1 MPPLSTAVA
10 KAGSLVNRAV
20 AKQAL
25 LYHLPSLVKCAVA
38 KQAHLFHLSSL
49 VKCAV
54 AKPARFSCHHLS
66 SVPLPSRLTCRPRRR
81 RAGFPTR
88 RLDPTRPA
96 SPPLRRAAVP
106 FRLIVAKQ
114 ANQARTASLREPP
127 PLGVI
132 SVTPDGVITGKQCLD
147 RQPRIARKRL
157 GVRPPTPHRQ
167 KAAWRAT
174 PTPHHYAWCLHL
186 KAGNAT
192 ERETTKLNPMCI
204 APRAAI
210 PIFTSRRTASSPSPS
225 AIPPPH
231 TACRKIFYSQDR
243 IVAVA
248 VCYTPGPTSDA
259 IAAGVGG
266 GDGDGGGGGPLGAA
280 GLQAL
285 ERTLG
290 TGGWGT

>member
-1 MPPLSTAVA
+1 M
-10 KAGSLVNRAV
+10 
-20 AKQAL
+20 
-25 LYHLPSLVKCAVA
+25 YHLPSLVKCAVA

-132 SVTPDGVITGKQCLD
+132 SVTPDGVITGKQRLD

-167 KAAWRAT
+167 KAAWRETAN
-174 PTPHHYAWCLHL
+174 PASPESGLACDANPASLRLVLAPQSGKCHRARNHQAKPHVYCAQ
-186 KAGNAT
+186 GRN
-192 ERETTKLNPMCI
+192 
-204 APRAAI
+204 
-210 PIFTSRRTASSPSPS
+210 SY
-225 AIPPPH
+225 
-231 TACRKIFYSQDR
+231 FYFAQDR

-248 VCYTPGPTSDA
+248 VCYT
-259 IAAGVGG
+259 AA
-266 GDGDGGGGGPLGAA
+266 PHCMS
-280 GLQAL
+280 
-285 ERTLG
+285 
-290 TGGWGT
+290 